1 MRVSGHQL
9 SESVRRA
16 LLGVSGIR
24 EELDNE
30 RFYFY
35 QYGRLFG
42 IVDDSGLQLVVGD
55 ECMNEA
61 LRRPGA
67 LLEQP
72 SGKRCKGLIRV
83 TPEKCTDTDLDF
95 WLLLALPT
103 NQGTIDPVI
112 LH

>member
-1 MRVSGHQL
+1 MSFCGRQL

-24 EELDNE
+24 EEVDNE

-35 QYGRLFG
+35 QHGRLFG

-55 ECMNEA
+55 ECMKEA

-72 SGKRCKGLIRV
+72 SDKRCKGLIRV
-83 TPEKCTDTDLDF
+83 TADKCTETDLDF

-103 NQGTIDPVI
+103 NQGTVDPVI